1 MVYKLI
7 KSLELP
13 DVPLNYF
20 QLVLKKPGLLGEA
33 TRFLACFD
41 LTSWPVKILINILLP
56 GPPWSILI
64 KQRLKITANLLLSL
78 SPDIAWS
85 ATRHWALVRVV
96 VTLRDSEISA

>member
-20 QLVLKKPGLLGEA
+20 QLVLKKPGLEGEA

-41 LTSWPVKILINILLP
+41 LTSWPVKILIIIPLH
-56 GPPWSILI
+56 GP
-64 KQRLKITANLLLSL
+64 SL
-78 SPDIAWS
+78 
-85 ATRHWALVRVV
+85 
-96 VTLRDSEISA
+96 